1 MHTVP
6 TAPSRRGPRRVAAA
20 LGLSLAALLVGCGPT
35 GDVDG
40 ITGSGAVTPGAKT
53 PGAAASTTAA
63 GKPAGKV
70 SAQLVGEWQEP
81 SDYLTLGK
89 RNLDIYDPQS
99 GWPSDP
105 DAVRAGSGIRITAD
119 GHYVWSGYT
128 ATNISGSACHS
139 RALTYQRGRATQD
152 GQTIILEPEINR
164 QAYQGGCNSD
174 SDMDA
179 EQDHS
184 PQRWGWQR
192 TTDDQGRV
200 HLKLVSVEK
209 SHDYVLV
216 TD

>member
-1 MHTVP
+1 MPTVR
-6 TAPSRRGPRRVAAA
+6 TAPARRGPRRAAAAA

-40 ITGSGAVTPGAKT
+40 TAG
-53 PGAAASTTAA
+53 PGAATPSAATSTAAA
-63 GKPAGKV
+63 GKPSGKV

-105 DAVRAGSGIRITAD
+105 DAFRAGSGIRITAD

-139 RALTYQRGRATQD
+139 RALSYQRGRATQD

-164 QAYQGGCNSD
+164 QA
-174 SDMDA
+174 
-179 EQDHS
+179 
-184 PQRWGWQR
+184 
-192 TTDDQGRV
+192 
-200 HLKLVSVEK
+200 
-209 SHDYVLV
+209 
-216 TD
+216 